1 MTSVKKRKTVY
12 TICMVAMLTAIMVL
26 LKRTIAIETPYFK
39 FNFASLPIMLAA
51 MLFGPVEGM
60 AVGLLGEFIAQIT
73 GPYGLAPNTVLWLIP
88 PAVNGLLV
96 GLAALVMW
104 KRERPLERRPVA
116 CYVVCILSAVL
127 TSGVNTLVL
136 WADSMLYGY
145 YNFAFIFGSAV
156 LRLGK
161 DLIVAAI
168 VTTVAIPLVH
178 ALRRS
183 GLVAAAGR
191 FDKQA
196 Q

>member
-1 MTSVKKRKTVY
+1 MFEKKFDVKLMCQLALLVALYFLLSVTLVIHTGNFK
-12 TICMVAMLTAIMVL
+12 LTFI
-26 LKRTIAIETPYFK
+26 
-39 FNFASLPIMLAA
+39 SLPVIAA
-51 MLFGPVEGM
+51 ALLYGPGAGFTV
-60 AVGLLGEFIAQIT
+60 ALLGEFLAQMC

-96 GLAALVMW
+96 GTAALVAW
-104 KRERPLERRPVA
+104 KRKKVLERRPAA
-116 CYVVCILSAVL
+116 CYAVCLICAVL

-136 WADSMLYGY
+136 WADSVLYGY
-145 YNFAFIFGSAV
+145 YSFAFIFGSAL

-168 VTTVAIPLVH
+168 VTTIAIPLVH

-183 GLVAAAGR
+183 GLVADAGR
-191 FDKQA
+191 LDRQA

>member
-1 MTSVKKRKTVY
+1 MFVKKFDVKLM
-12 TICMVAMLTAIMVL
+12 CQLALLVALYYLLSITLVIHTGNFKLTFI
-26 LKRTIAIETPYFK
+26 
-39 FNFASLPIMLAA
+39 SLPVIAA
-51 MLFGPVEGM
+51 ALLYGPGAGFTV
-60 AVGLLGEFIAQIT
+60 ALLGEFLAQMS

-145 YNFAFIFGSAV
+145 YSFAFIFGSAV